1 MDPVIR
7 KLFGNMPISQLND
20 VQLANA
26 KSQQQNTVLFL
37 GLGIVVLGV
46 TIYSLYKQNV
56 VLKARIVKR

>member
-26 KSQQQNTVLFL
+26 KSKQQNTVLFL
-37 GLGIVVLGV
+37 GIGIALLGV
-46 TIYSLYKQNV
+46 TAYSLYRQNV
-56 VLKARIVKR
+56 VLKARIVGR

>member
-26 KSQQQNTVLFL
+26 KSKQQNTILFL
-37 GLGIVVLGV
+37 GLGIVAPASSK
-46 TIYSLYKQNV
+46 YPS
-56 VLKARIVKR
+56 A